1 MSAPGCCR
9 HCADMCA
16 ARLGA
21 VNAVHL
27 GRHSQ
32 WGEEAC
38 PACDEAERIAAE
50 CDKRAAA
57 LAVAALDWSE
67 SRGELNAF
75 SYIADF
81 ARGEP

>member
-38 PACDEAERIAAE
+38 PACDEAERIA
-50 CDKRAAA
+50 DWIDTHDVAAMNLPA
-57 LAVAALDWSE
+57 DAAVAVMQSILA
-67 SRGELNAF
+67 
-75 SYIADF
+75 
-81 ARGEP
+81 ARIRDGVG

>member
-38 PACDEAERIAAE
+38 PACDEAERIAVKCLEWAE
-50 CDKRAAA
+50 GCYQ
-57 LAVAALDWSE
+57 
-67 SRGELNAF
+67 RGEDDAVRELNEM
-75 SYIADF
+75 ADF
-81 ARGEP
+81 ARGDR